1 MSSLIRRIPQ
11 PVQAIEPVQPDRLLA
26 AQVAEARR
34 PGITAAA
41 RIQTGAFAASVAIQ
55 DATLLSRAVD
65 TAFRVS
71 PMGEEVYR
79 SIFAAFG
86 NFVASEIQGL
96 GLHDGGRY

>member
-1 MSSLIRRIPQ
+1 MSSLIQRTAQ
-11 PVQAIEPVQPDRLLA
+11 TVLAAQPDRALSY
-26 AQVAEARR
+26 QVAEARR

-41 RIQTGAFAASVAIQ
+41 RIQAGAFAASVAVQ
-55 DATLLSRAVD
+55 DATLISRAVD

-86 NFVASEIQGL
+86 NFAANEIQGL
-96 GLHDGGRY
+96 GVHSGGRY